1 MSGDIT
7 FGDFVLVKYSGPK
20 SVKYYVGSVDDV
32 DQNHYEISF
41 LKTTLGD
48 TFIS

>member
-20 SVKYYVGSVDDV
+20 SVKYFVGCVDDV

-41 LKTTLGD
+41 FEKNSG
-48 TFIS
+48 